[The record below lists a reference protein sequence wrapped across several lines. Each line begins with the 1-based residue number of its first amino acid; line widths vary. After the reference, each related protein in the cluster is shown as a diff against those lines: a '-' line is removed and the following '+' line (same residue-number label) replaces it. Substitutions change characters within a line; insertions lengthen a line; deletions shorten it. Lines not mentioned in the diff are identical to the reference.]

1 MSFNAQGLNRLPDLL
16 TDAVD
21 AGATAFTLFDR
32 ITIPAG
38 GATRFEIPSAEGME
52 PVNTIQGVVMH
63 SQKRRAYWSTSE
75 PREGNPPECSSEDG
89 LRGIGMPSGVCKECP
104 HNQWGSA
111 IGEGPGKACKETQ
124 QLFILRDGEALP
136 VVLSLPPS
144 SLGVFQQYVTR
155 LTREQASI
163 KAVVTEFSLEK
174 QSSNNGI
181 AYSRINCK
189 SVESIDIE
197 SSRLIRGVSQTLG
210 PLVVGELSGGE
221 PYSELPEA
229 PENIVDPVDKTT
241 VESGSTPQ
249 DATTQVDVIEGGV
262 PKAPDAIFETLNSL
276 ISDLGIPPETLAD
289 YVAETYNG
297 RSYMTLTTKEVL
309 ATIAW
314 LTENFSSDS

>member
-1 MSFNAQGLNRLPDLL
+1 
-16 TDAVD
+16 
-21 AGATAFTLFDR
+21 
-32 ITIPAG
+32 
-38 GATRFEIPSAEGME
+38 
-52 PVNTIQGVVMH
+52 
-63 SQKRRAYWSTSE
+63 
-75 PREGNPPECSSEDG
+75 DG
-89 LRGIGMPSGVCKECP
+89 LRGIGSPGGVCKECP
-104 HNQWGSA
+104 NNQWGSA
-111 IGEGPGKACKETQ
+111 IGEGRGKACKETQ

-136 VVLSLPPS
+136 VILSLPPS

-163 KAVVTEFSLEK
+163 KTVVTEFSLEK

-181 AYSRINCK
+181 TYSRINCK
-189 SVESIDIE
+189 SIESIDVE
-197 SSRLIRGVSQTLG
+197 SGRLIRGVSQTLG

-221 PYSELPEA
+221 PYTELPEA
-229 PENIVDPVDKTT
+229 PENMVDPVDKTT
-241 VESGSTPQ
+241 VESGSAPQ
-249 DATTQVDVIEGGV
+249 DATTQVDVIEGGA

>member
-63 SQKRRAYWSTSE
+63 SQKRRAYWSTAE

-89 LRGIGMPSGVCKECP
+89 QQGIGTPGGSCRECP
-104 HNQWGSA
+104 YNQWGSA
-111 IGEGPGKACKETQ
+111 PGEGRGKACKETQ

-136 VVLSLPPS
+136 VALSLPPS

-163 KAVVTEFSLEK
+163 KTVVTEFSLEK
-174 QSSNNGI
+174 QTSNNGI
-181 AYSRINCK
+181 SYSRINCK
-189 SVESIDIE
+189 SVESIDAQ
-197 SSRLIRGVSQTLG
+197 SAQLIRGVSQTLG
-210 PLVVGELSGGE
+210 PIVAGELAGGE
-221 PYSELPEA
+221 PYNELSEP
-229 PENIVDPVDKTT
+229 PENIIDPADRTT
-241 VESGSTPQ
+241 VESESATQ
-249 DATTQVDVIEGGV
+249 DATTAVDVIVGES
-262 PKAPDAIFETLNSL
+262 PRAPDAMFETLNSL
-276 ISDLGIPPETLAD
+276 VNDLGIPPETLAD
-289 YVAETYNG
+289 YVAETYDG

-314 LTENFSSDS
+314 LSENFSPDS

>member
-38 GATRFEIPSAEGME
+38 GATRFEIPTAEGME

-63 SQKRRAYWSTSE
+63 SQKRRAYWSTVE

-89 LRGIGMPSGVCKECP
+89 QQGIGTPGGSCRECP
-104 HNQWGSA
+104 HSQWGA
-111 IGEGPGKACKETQ
+111 APGEGRGKACKETQ

-136 VVLSLPPS
+136 VALSLPPS

-163 KAVVTEFSLEK
+163 KTVVTEFSLEK
-174 QSSNNGI
+174 QTSNNGI

-189 SVESIDIE
+189 SVEPIDDE
-197 SSRLIRGVSQTLG
+197 AARLIRGVSKTLG
-210 PLVVGELSGGE
+210 PLVVGELAGGE
-221 PYSELPEA
+221 SYTELSEA
-229 PENIVDPVDKTT
+229 PENIVDPADSTT
-241 VESGSTPQ
+241 VESRSVPQ
-249 DATTQVDVIEGGV
+249 DATTEEVA
-262 PKAPDAIFETLNSL
+262 PLKAPDAIFQTLDSL
-276 ISDLGIPPETLAD
+276 VNDLGIPPETLAD

-309 ATIAW
+309 STIAW